1 LPSSS
6 AGTATFRKR
15 RLTKAHHPL
24 EETDHKIDQEH
35 RDTFWY
41 ASEIEG
47 LDEEHPLQ
55 THHLEHSSPE
65 SQKISSTKL
74 PFSDRIVGTFSCH
87 GLEPFNLRRYMT
99 DVRLR
104 AVDPRDNHGT
114 GINDSFLM
122 EKVPVIRKINQD
134 RGAIAHPYDNDWN
147 KALFSVFDGHGQYG
161 DQVAEFSMVQLLSK
175 LKKHPDFKTNVNGAF
190 KKVFLDIDQ
199 DLGNSLQSKSK
210 YSGCTACVVLV
221 CGKTLYMA
229 NVGDSR
235 AVLARRS
242 TRSKALVDCKENIDS
257 SNFGDGRPS
266 LNKDYV
272 AVDLTVDQHPAL
284 PEERKRIEQCGGHIS
299 FSEGPDHPRVW
310 LDASHSLYGLAM
322 SRSLGDLAMKSIGV
336 TAEPVL
342 STYHLTEDDEFL
354 IIATD
359 GVWGVL
365 NSSDAVT
372 LVGELLDRGKGATFA
387 CELLIETAMEK
398 WRVHEGDYRDDC
410 TSIVIN
416 IKDLWKEK

>member
-1 LPSSS
+1 MQNGRKLVCRLFPGICGTVLLEEQSDNVTIPCCLPAGKPTQHQSFFHKEEDTSRSSSVPLTAIKTPSLPSSS
-6 AGTATFRKR
+6 AGTTTFRKR

-114 GINDSFLM
+114 GTNDSFLM

-175 LKKHPDFKTNVNGAF
+175 LKKHPGTHSFQFLYRFHSMIGVTTLLVSVFFSFFHNIPNIHYSDFKTNVNGAF

-199 DLGNSLQSKSK
+199 DLGNSLQSK
-210 YSGCTACVVLV
+210 V
-221 CGKTLYMA
+221 
-229 NVGDSR
+229 R
-235 AVLARRS
+235 
-242 TRSKALVDCKENIDS
+242 E
-257 SNFGDGRPS
+257 
-266 LNKDYV
+266 
-272 AVDLTVDQHPAL
+272 
-284 PEERKRIEQCGGHIS
+284 IS
-299 FSEGPDHPRVW
+299 E
-310 LDASHSLYGLAM
+310 
-322 SRSLGDLAMKSIGV
+322 
-336 TAEPVL
+336 
-342 STYHLTEDDEFL
+342 
-354 IIATD
+354 
-359 GVWGVL
+359 
-365 NSSDAVT
+365 
-372 LVGELLDRGKGATFA
+372 
-387 CELLIETAMEK
+387 
-398 WRVHEGDYRDDC
+398 
-410 TSIVIN
+410 
-416 IKDLWKEK
+416 